1 MLLLCSRKLADEYVL
16 TLFPLASAAGSRTE
30 DSQLNR
36 FLSAPVSV
44 LLHVKSLY
52 FGCNSLWC
60 FKDVAQLLNTFG
72 LTNFKY
78 LNLLEKMRNG
88 VSCVRDDYQ

>member
-1 MLLLCSRKLADEYVL
+1 MLLLCSRKLADECVL

-30 DSQLNR
+30 DTQLNGL
-36 FLSAPVSV
+36 LSAPVCV
-44 LLHVKSLY
+44 LRVRSLH

-60 FKDVAQLLNTFG
+60 FKDIAQLLNTLG

-78 LNLLEKMRNG
+78 LNPLGKMRNG
-88 VSCVRDDYQ
+88 VSCVRNDYQ